1 MISFTFDGI
10 EYRMFGHL
18 YAISRCGKVL
28 KQFKPYTP
36 TKRKDGYLSLG
47 RINLMHRA
55 VAACWLEK
63 PKGATWVHHRNENK
77 ADNRADNLEW
87 ITPKEHI
94 AERHKGLNGNYI
106 RTEEIRRK
114 IAIGHTGLKDTEA
127 TRLKKAE
134 ILAAV
139 CPKTQCKFQGVTYP
153 SVAAG
158 SRAAG
163 IPPSTFRQR
172 CGSKNFPDYE
182 LLTPPLRNTA

>member
-10 EYRMFGHL
+10 EYRMFDHL
-18 YAISRCGKVL
+18 FAVSRCGKVL
-28 KQFKPYTP
+28 RQFKPYTP
-36 TKRKDGYLSLG
+36 TKHPQGYLTLG
-47 RINLMHRA
+47 RQRLMHRV
-55 VAACWLEK
+55 VATCWLEK
-63 PKGATWVHHRNENK
+63 PEGATWVHHCDENK
-77 ADNRADNLEW
+77 ANNHADNLEW
-87 ITPKEHI
+87 VSPKEHA

-158 SRAAG
+158 GRAAG
-163 IPPSTFRQR
+163 IHPTTFRQR
-172 CGSKNFPDYE
+172 CGSKNFPDYK
-182 LLTPPLRNTA
+182 LLIPPLRNTA

>member
-1 MISFTFDGI
+1 MISFVLDGV

-18 YAISRCGKVL
+18 YAVSCCGKVIR
-28 KQFKPYTP
+28 QFKPYTP
-36 TKRKDGYLSLG
+36 TKRNDGYLSLG
-47 RINLMHRA
+47 RTNLMHRV
-55 VAACWLEK
+55 VATCWLEK
-63 PKGATWVHHRNENK
+63 PKGATLVHHLNENK

-87 ITPKEHI
+87 LTPKEHT
-94 AERHKGLNGNYI
+94 ADRHKGAHGHYI
-106 RTEEIRRK
+106 RTEETRRK
-114 IAIGHTGLKDTEA
+114 MAMRRTGFKDTEA

-158 SRAAG
+158 GRAAG

-172 CGSKNFPDYE
+172 CGSKNFPNYE
-182 LLTPPLRNTA
+182 LLNFINMS